1 MIRMHISVFFC
12 PLTNWW
18 IMHFISTCKYFYRL
32 SSYLLPTLKYDK
44 SMCCFSI
51 RNALLVN
58 QTGARSI
65 HHCTD
70 KAFSVW
76 SHSHKQSSPLTIT
89 HIDIYTHRHMSLM
102 YKQSIHTH
110 TKECMQIKVMII
122 YTYGLRHTHMSM
134 CTSRKEKIT
143 VSHKA
148 LLRFLMWNIY
158 F

>member
-110 TKECMQIKVMII
+110 KGMHADKS
-122 YTYGLRHTHMSM
+122 YD
-134 CTSRKEKIT
+134 
-143 VSHKA
+143 
-148 LLRFLMWNIY
+148 NIY
-158 F
+158 IWTQTHTYEHVHVTQGENNSQS